1 MVADV
6 SKAYFFTLHI
16 GWYLLREMFF
26 RGWNLIDSIDKT
38 FSVAWQLQVVGLVII
53 PFIVKLRF
61 DWSFH
66 LLVQIES
73 SLIFGLNWILS
84 KNATMFT
91 GYAKHL
97 IDFTILSIP
106 FLVVQQSYW
115 LKYILS
121 SAISSDAIS
130 SDCDDDCDYGDD
142 ARLNES

>member
-1 MVADV
+1 
-6 SKAYFFTLHI
+6 
-16 GWYLLREMFF
+16 
-26 RGWNLIDSIDKT
+26 
-38 FSVAWQLQVVGLVII
+38 
-53 PFIVKLRF
+53 
-61 DWSFH
+61 
-66 LLVQIES
+66 
-73 SLIFGLNWILS
+73 
-84 KNATMFT
+84 MFT

-115 LKYILS
+115 LKYIWS